1 MRLLFI
7 VYSQFDNSNGISK
20 KIQAQV
26 NALRNNR
33 LEVSLCHYL
42 KTGDDLFWAVDNK
55 PIAKIGKGIAAHLR
69 FYTFFRPI
77 YDYIIAKDFDVIYL
91 RYVHNGSWFMN
102 RFFRKLNK
110 ADKSVYIEIPT
121 YPYDGEYP
129 SSSIVKRLQLWIER
143 NSREKFH
150 NSVKRIVTFSEDK
163 EIFGIPTINL
173 SNSVAF
179 EQIPLRKLSSGKDI
193 RFIGVANINFWHGFD
208 RFIKGL
214 SDYYKQSDHK
224 WQVYFDV
231 VGNGALV
238 ENLRNLAHELAIEE
252 YVIFHGPLSGEKLDE
267 VFNTASAG
275 VGCLGCHRKN
285 IKEVKSLKNV
295 EYAARGIPF
304 IYSENNSDFDNQPY
318 VIKVLADESPINIQD
333 IINQLNEFSLSP
345 AQIRASVN
353 HLSWNTQ
360 MKQVANKLLN

>member
-1 MRLLFI
+1 MKLLFI
-7 VYSQFDNSNGISK
+7 VYSQFDSSNGISK

-26 NALRNNR
+26 NALRNNGI
-33 LEVSLCHYL
+33 EVSLCHYL

-77 YDYIIAKDFDVIYL
+77 YDYTIAEGFDAVYL

-102 RFFRKLNK
+102 RFFSKLNK
-110 ADKSVYIEIPT
+110 AGKSVYIEIPT

-129 SSSIVKRLQLWIER
+129 SPSIVKRMQLWIEK
-143 NSREKFH
+143 NSRENFH
-150 NSVKRIVTFSEDK
+150 KSVRRIVTFSEDK

-173 SNSVAF
+173 SNSVALD
-179 EQIPLRKLSSGKDI
+179 QIPLRELSPQEDI

-214 SDYYKQSDHK
+214 GEYYKHSDHNRL
-224 WQVYFDV
+224 VYFDI

-238 ENLRNLAHELAIEE
+238 DNLRRLAHESAVDE

-267 VFNTASAG
+267 IFNNASAG

-285 IKEVKSLKNV
+285 ILEVKSLKNV

-304 IYSENNSDFDNQPY
+304 IYSEINNDFDSQPY
-318 VIKVLADESPINIQD
+318 VIKVAPDETPID
-333 IINQLNEFSLSP
+333 INYITNQLDKIVLSP
-345 AQIRASVN
+345 KQIRATVS
-353 HLSWNTQ
+353 HLSWENQ
-360 MKQVANKLLN
+360 MSKVVANLQN